1 MSVVAVI
8 PARGGSKALPRKN
21 ILPLAGKPLIA
32 HTILDARAAK
42 RVDRTLVSTD
52 DAEIAEIA
60 RAWGAEVPFTRPA
73 ALATDDATTEVVLQH
88 ALAWLE
94 AEERAHVDVIVLLE
108 ATSPFRAAGLID
120 EVVARLEDPEID
132 TALTVVR
139 DHGYFWRREAGRAVR
154 LDPGYQPRQ
163 TREPRFRETGSVY
176 ATRAA
181 VVRGGERIGPR
192 ASLVE
197 QDEIDALVDI
207 HTAFDLW
214 LAERI
219 AADAV
224 RIAADGGRHA

>member
-21 ILPLAGKPLIA
+21 ILPLGGKPLLA

-42 RVDRTLVSTD
+42 RVDRTIVSTD
-52 DAEIAEIA
+52 DAEIAEVA

-94 AEERAHVDVIVLLE
+94 REERARVEVIVLLE
-108 ATSPFRAAGLID
+108 ATSPLRAPGLVD
-120 EVVARLEDPEID
+120 EVVSRLDDPDVD
-132 TALTVVR
+132 TAFTVVR
-139 DHGYFWRREAGRAVR
+139 DHGYFWAREDGRAVR

-163 TREPRFRETGSVY
+163 TRAPRWRETGSVY
-176 ATRAA
+176 ATRAH
-181 VVRGGERIGPR
+181 VVRAGERIGPR
-192 ASLVE
+192 VALVE
-197 QDEIDALVDI
+197 QDETDALVDV

-219 AADAV
+219 L
-224 RIAADGGRHA
+224 ADGRRQP